1 MLRSEDIHSSD
12 WLQPEEANTPKK
24 KSLER
29 ISRLFQKKPKKKQPS
44 PTSSLTPSFSTLSL
58 ASSLADPSERRRFGS
73 VSSATSSHVGP
84 LPSTSTTQQ
93 KNEHKKPP
101 RRSDSL
107 LILKSKPPPPPQH
120 NDQTQADQEFQETDQ
135 LPPPPPYESHRVSLF
150 PANPPSRTSSR
161 RSVHYTAPTSPAN
174 VTASTPPPNPP
185 SSVAAL
191 KAELSRQRQV
201 LEQMEREK
209 EQYQNDSQMLQ
220 DRIARINEKTNQR
233 TEDIKSLQQNY
244 DNHLRSM
251 RATDDDLQSIAE
263 KLRTLKQLI
272 RELANEL
279 QGHVDPVV
287 ATRAL
292 STFWLNLH
300 DQIKRMCEPNLP
312 PHRIRMLTEKFIMDV
327 LVQNL
332 NLNVFP
338 GLEITEPYNQL
349 QSFLE
354 THNPSFAIR
363 LRQELAL
370 VVAEKNAKGSD
381 IDQALHNAVQNNWK
395 YLYGGLTKAY
405 PFIYQHDK
413 AEPDVRKHYGAKVQV
428 LVEQAVALGFAIKGQ
443 EVDITASD
451 IREGIQRFD
460 PDIMVDEDGLSSGII
475 EFCICPPFVVIT
487 PPYRPLEKGRVLCL
501 KTKQ

>member
-1 MLRSEDIHSSD
+1 M
-12 WLQPEEANTPKK
+12 
-24 KSLER
+24 
-29 ISRLFQKKPKKKQPS
+29 
-44 PTSSLTPSFSTLSL
+44 SL
-58 ASSLADPSERRRFGS
+58 ALSFADPSERRRFGS

-84 LPSTSTTQQ
+84 VPSTSTTQQ
-93 KNEHKKPP
+93 KSEHMKPP

-107 LILKSKPPPPPQH
+107 LMLQSKPPPPPQH
-120 NDQTQADQEFQETDQ
+120 SDQTQSNHDFQETDR
-135 LPPPPPYESHRVSLF
+135 LSPPPPYDTNRASLA
-150 PANPPSRTSSR
+150 PVAQPTRTSSR
-161 RSVHYTAPTSPAN
+161 RSTNASSTTLPLSP
-174 VTASTPPPNPP
+174 VASAAVNNPP
-185 SSVAAL
+185 SAATL
-191 KAELSRQRQV
+191 KAELSRQRQ
-201 LEQMEREK
+201 LLGQIERER
-209 EQYQNDSQMLQ
+209 EQHQKDSRMLQ
-220 DRIARINEKTNQR
+220 DRIAKTNEKKEQR
-233 TEDIKSLQQNY
+233 MEDIKALQQKY

-279 QGHVDPVV
+279 QGHADPVV

-292 STFWLNLH
+292 GTFWLNLH
-300 DQIKRMCEPNLP
+300 EQIKRMCEPNLP
-312 PHRIRMLTEKFIMDV
+312 LNRIRMLTEKFIMDV

-338 GLEITEPYNQL
+338 GLDITEPYNQL
-349 QSFLE
+349 QAFLE
-354 THNPSFAIR
+354 IHNPPFSIR

-370 VVAEKNAKGSD
+370 VVAEKNAKDSD
-381 IDQALHNAVQNNWK
+381 IDRALHNAVQSNWK

-413 AEPDVRKHYGAKVQV
+413 AEPDVRKHFGAKVQV

-451 IREGIQRFD
+451 IREGVQKFD
-460 PDIMVDEDGLSSGII
+460 PDMMVDEDGQSSGTI

-501 KTKQ
+501 KIKQ